1 MVCQRQDQ
9 MIPADKV
16 NYIDEER
23 YHIVHDSRDIV
34 WIYTYGNGLFAYDLA
49 TDELQHF
56 ESNINGF
63 SHITSNF
70 LQYIMEDRAGGIWV
84 SSEYTGISRLSVLNE
99 GAERVFPEDETL
111 SDRSNTVRM
120 INRMPDDKIWLGTRR
135 GGLYIYDPHLKT
147 IESSRY
153 FDSNIYAVEEG
164 ADGSIWLGSRGNG
177 LSIDGKWYTYHS
189 DDPLSIGNNNIF
201 TLYRDRKNRMWIG
214 TFGGGLNLAVK
225 EKDKYVFKRFLN
237 NFYSQRQEEIQR
249 KRAEADAVRENLE
262 AQLGIVDKKKE
273 ELDKLQ
279 HQEIEKLEALSGL
292 SADEAKERLVES
304 LKEEAKTQAQSYI
317 NDIMDDAKLTA
328 SKEAKRIVIQSIQR
342 VATETAIENSV
353 TVFHIESDE
362 IKGRIIGREGRNIR
376 ALEAATGVEIVV
388 DDTPEAIV
396 LSAFD
401 PVRREIARL
410 ALHQLVT
417 DGRIH
422 PARIEEVVA
431 KVRKQ
436 VEEEIIETGKRTTI
450 DLGIH
455 GLHPE
460 LIRIIGKMKYRSS
473 YGQNLLQHARETAN
487 LCAVMASELG
497 LNPKKAKR
505 AGLLHDIGKVPD
517 EEPELPHALLG
528 MKLAEKFKEKPD
540 ICNAIGAHHDE
551 IEMTSLLAPI
561 VQVCDAISGARPGA
575 RREIVEAYIKRLN
588 DLEQLAMSYP
598 GVTKTYAIQA
608 GRELR
613 VIVGAD
619 KIDDKQTE
627 NLSGE
632 IAKKIQDEMTYPGQV
647 KITVIRETRAVSFA
661 K

>member
-1 MVCQRQDQ
+1 MTV
-9 MIPADKV
+9 V
-16 NYIDEER
+16 T
-23 YHIVHDSRDIV
+23 IVVSIACFIVGGFASYMFFKHGLKSKYDSI
-34 WIYTYGNGLFAYDLA
+34 LK
-49 TDELQHF
+49 E
-56 ESNINGF
+56 
-63 SHITSNF
+63 
-70 LQYIMEDRAGGIWV
+70 
-84 SSEYTGISRLSVLNE
+84 
-99 GAERVFPEDETL
+99 AETEAEV
-111 SDRSNTVRM
+111 
-120 INRMPDDKIWLGTRR
+120 IK
-135 GGLYIYDPHLKT
+135 
-147 IESSRY
+147 
-153 FDSNIYAVEEG
+153 
-164 ADGSIWLGSRGNG
+164 
-177 LSIDGKWYTYHS
+177 
-189 DDPLSIGNNNIF
+189 
-201 TLYRDRKNRMWIG
+201 KNK
-214 TFGGGLNLAVK
+214 LLEVK
-225 EKDKYVFKRFLN
+225 EKFLN
-237 NFYSQRQEEIQR
+237 KKADLEKEVSLRNQKIQQAENKLKQRELVLKQRQEEIQR
-249 KRAEADAVRENLE
+249 KKLEAEAVKENLE
-262 AQLGIVDKKKE
+262 AQLAIVDKKKE
-273 ELDKLQ
+273 ELEHMQ
-279 HQEIEKLEALSGL
+279 RQEIEKLEAISGL
-292 SADEAKERLVES
+292 SAEEAKERMVES

-517 EEPELPHALLG
+517 EEPELPHALYG

-551 IEMTSLLAPI
+551 VEMTSLLAPI

-619 KIDDKQTE
+619 KIDDKATE

-647 KITVIRETRAVSFA
+647 KITVIRETRAVSYA

>member
-1 MVCQRQDQ
+1 MTV
-9 MIPADKV
+9 V
-16 NYIDEER
+16 T
-23 YHIVHDSRDIV
+23 IVVSIACFIVGGFASYMFFKHGLKSKYDSI
-34 WIYTYGNGLFAYDLA
+34 LK
-49 TDELQHF
+49 E
-56 ESNINGF
+56 
-63 SHITSNF
+63 
-70 LQYIMEDRAGGIWV
+70 
-84 SSEYTGISRLSVLNE
+84 
-99 GAERVFPEDETL
+99 AETEAEV
-111 SDRSNTVRM
+111 
-120 INRMPDDKIWLGTRR
+120 IK
-135 GGLYIYDPHLKT
+135 
-147 IESSRY
+147 
-153 FDSNIYAVEEG
+153 
-164 ADGSIWLGSRGNG
+164 
-177 LSIDGKWYTYHS
+177 
-189 DDPLSIGNNNIF
+189 
-201 TLYRDRKNRMWIG
+201 KNK
-214 TFGGGLNLAVK
+214 LLEVK
-225 EKDKYVFKRFLN
+225 EKFLN
-237 NFYSQRQEEIQR
+237 KKADLEKEVSLRNQKIQQAENKLKQRELVLNQRQEEIQR
-249 KRAEADAVRENLE
+249 KKLEAEAVKENLE
-262 AQLGIVDKKKE
+262 AQLAIVDKKKE
-273 ELDKLQ
+273 ELEHMQ
-279 HQEIEKLEALSGL
+279 RQEIEKLEAISGL
-292 SADEAKERLVES
+292 SAEEAKERMVES
-304 LKEEAKTQAQSYI
+304 SKEEAKTQAQSSI

-517 EEPELPHALLG
+517 EEPELPHALYG

-551 IEMTSLLAPI
+551 VEMTSLLAPI

-619 KIDDKQTE
+619 KIDDKATE

-647 KITVIRETRAVSFA
+647 KITVIRETRAVSYA